1 MRHLA
6 LNWFQLDQGCIYCK
20 AKQHRDTL
28 LQPRYVVLDNNALE
42 IIKKEH
48 RAL

>member
-6 LNWFQLDQGCIYCK
+6 LNWFQLNQGCIYRK

-28 LQPRYVVLDNNALE
+28 FWPRYVALDNNVLE